1 MVVFRVRDR
10 VVIISQHEKIL
21 DALRLRNQEL
31 ASDAI
36 FEQTAYLQERFRVAQ
51 ELSDEKNVN

>member
-1 MVVFRVRDR
+1 
-10 VVIISQHEKIL
+10 VIISQHEKIL

-51 ELSDEKNVN
+51 ELSDEKNIN